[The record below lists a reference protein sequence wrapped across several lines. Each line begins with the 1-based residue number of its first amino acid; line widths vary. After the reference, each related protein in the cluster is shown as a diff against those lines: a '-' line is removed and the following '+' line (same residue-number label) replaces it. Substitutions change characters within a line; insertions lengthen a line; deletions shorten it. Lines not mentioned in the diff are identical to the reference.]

1 MATIT
6 ELKDIATQVRR
17 DIIRMTNSV
26 SSGHPGG
33 SLGCADVM
41 TALYFEI
48 MNLDVEHFKREG
60 KGEDMFFLSNGHISP
75 VLYSVL
81 ARRGYFPVQ
90 ELATFRRLGTRLQG
104 HPSVHDNLPG
114 VRQASG
120 SLGQGLSVG
129 IGAALAKKYDSC
141 DKLVY
146 TLHGDG
152 ELQEGQ
158 IWEAV
163 MFAGANKVDNLISI
177 IDVNG
182 LQIDGSTDQV
192 CSLGNLR
199 AKFEAF
205 DWSIVEMNG
214 NDMEDTIR
222 GLNQAKQQAK
232 QGKPVVVLMQTQMGY
247 GVDFMQN
254 KNKWHGTPPN
264 DEQAQ
269 QALSQLKET
278 LGDY

>member
-1 MATIT
+1 
-6 ELKDIATQVRR
+6 
-17 DIIRMTNSV
+17 
-26 SSGHPGG
+26 
-33 SLGCADVM
+33 
-41 TALYFEI
+41 
-48 MNLDVEHFKREG
+48 
-60 KGEDMFFLSNGHISP
+60 
-75 VLYSVL
+75 
-81 ARRGYFPVQ
+81 
-90 ELATFRRLGTRLQG
+90 
-104 HPSVHDNLPG
+104 
-114 VRQASG
+114 
-120 SLGQGLSVG
+120 
-129 IGAALAKKYDSC
+129 
-141 DKLVY
+141 
-146 TLHGDG
+146 
-152 ELQEGQ
+152 
-158 IWEAV
+158 
-163 MFAGANKVDNLISI
+163 
-177 IDVNG
+177 